1 MDIVKALRRRDF
13 IRLTASAAVAL
24 GLISQPPAALSHH
37 SPNVHFDRTE
47 TVEFTGE
54 LTQITWRNPH
64 VLMSVRTTND
74 NGEHVVWNLEYLAPS
89 FLSRQGISKELFTTG
104 DIVRVAGFRG
114 RTNPTALFA
123 TNILAADGREIFD
136 FQFVE
141 SRFTEDIVGVTYR
154 EYQEARK
161 RALPE
166 SADGIFRVWT
176 TDVSVIGPD
185 RTLWK
190 DTYPL
195 TEQARAAHAS
205 WDRVADN
212 PYIRCENGMP
222 AIMDQF
228 YAMEFVAEG
237 EDILLHLEELD
248 MVRTIY
254 MTDGPRDPSPSVL
267 GYSVGRWDGESL
279 VVTTTRINWPWF
291 DQTGVGQTQAIE
303 LVERFTPSENGLRLN
318 YSVTATDP
326 ATFTEPVVLTRDW
339 IWLPGEMIQ
348 PYDCTV
354 NEDSY

>member
-1 MDIVKALRRRDF
+1 M
-13 IRLTASAAVAL
+13 TASAAVAL
-24 GLISQPPAALSHH
+24 GFISQPPAALSHH

-123 TNILAADGREIFD
+123 TNILAADGREVFD

-190 DTYPL
+190 DRRRD
-195 TEQARAAHAS
+195 A
-205 WDRVADN
+205 
-212 PYIRCENGMP
+212 
-222 AIMDQF
+222 
-228 YAMEFVAEG
+228 
-237 EDILLHLEELD
+237 
-248 MVRTIY
+248 
-254 MTDGPRDPSPSVL
+254 GPHRRPDWL
-267 GYSVGRWDGESL
+267 AVGRTVARRDRGVDPRADHPVALS
-279 VVTTTRINWPWF
+279 TREE
-291 DQTGVGQTQAIE
+291 V
-303 LVERFTPSENGLRLN
+303 RLN
-318 YSVTATDP
+318 GRLRPVLWSRGHLLYLANTWTSS
-326 ATFTEPVVLTRDW
+326 EPCAAETL
-339 IWLPGEMIQ
+339 LG
-348 PYDCTV
+348 
-354 NEDSY
+354 